1 MTLIAILLI
10 LIIIGLIDNHIGKT
24 NNNPSHHH
32 TYITNKPSE
41 KISEISPLPS
51 WQLYSGTLM
60 YMPAHLKAD
69 YLQSNKWKELKL
81 SALSIADDKCECC
94 GNSKQLELHHI
105 TYERLTQERAIDMA
119 IVCRNCHQQIH
130 SKLGYDRATK
140 YPIH

>member
-1 MTLIAILLI
+1 MKLILLI
-10 LIIIGLIDNHIGKT
+10 FIVLFIYSYYLEKRVNWKNRKDTINHDIRDSTEST
-24 NNNPSHHH
+24 NALEQ
-32 TYITNKPSE
+32 IE
-41 KISEISPLPS
+41 S

-60 YMPAHLKAD
+60 YMPAYLKAD